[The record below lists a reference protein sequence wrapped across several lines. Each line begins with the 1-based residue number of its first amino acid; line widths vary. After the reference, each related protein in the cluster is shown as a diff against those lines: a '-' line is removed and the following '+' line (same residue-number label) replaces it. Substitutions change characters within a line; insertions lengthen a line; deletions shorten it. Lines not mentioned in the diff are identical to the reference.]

1 MLLLLSH
8 PVMSGSFRANGLQH
22 ARPAC
27 PSPSPEVCPSS
38 YPLHQ
43 PTHPLMPSSPPAL
56 NLPIIRDFPN
66 EPGVHIRGPK
76 YWSISTIGKTIP

>member
-8 PVMSGSFRANGLQH
+8 PVMSDSFRANGLQH

-56 NLPIIRDFPN
+56 NLPSIRDFPN

>member
-1 MLLLLSH
+1 MLLLSH
-8 PVMSGSFRANGLQH
+8 PVMSDSFRAYGLQH
-22 ARPAC
+22 ARSAC

-56 NLPIIRDFPN
+56 NLPSIRDFPN

-76 YWSISTIGKTIP
+76 YWSFSTIEKTIP

>member
-8 PVMSGSFRANGLQH
+8 PVMSDSFRANGLQ
-22 ARPAC
+22 PDC

-38 YPLHQ
+38 CPLHQ

-56 NLPIIRDFPN
+56 NLPSIRDFSN
-66 EPGVHIRGPK
+66 EPAVHIR
-76 YWSISTIGKTIP
+76 